1 VGREASGSTDW
12 KFKSD
17 ILTYSRARGIFAGI
31 NLNGAMLK
39 QDKDETAV
47 LYGRIVP
54 FKSNLSGNVPVPS
67 AAQTFIDA
75 VRKYSAEARQT
86 KAPGPSGHRR

>member
-31 NLNGAMLK
+31 NLNGAVLK

-47 LYGRIVP
+47 LYGRSVP
-54 FKSNLSGNVPVPS
+54 FKAIVSGNVPVPRPRGPLS
-67 AAQTFIDA
+67 MPSVSIRPKLAK
-75 VRKYSAEARQT
+75 RKTPR
-86 KAPGPSGHRR
+86 PSSHRR